1 MSRGLPLSMEGAKE
15 ELREGATREGSV
27 CRGAGEAK
35 AEGVKAVS
43 SLPFRCPRCGENTRF
58 RSLASL
64 RAHLQ
69 LSHTFPSE
77 PVQRSH
83 THTSSP
89 VQGSHTGHIGPSVH
103 KPPPPNNSLNQ
114 WDDCA
119 APPIS
124 PLMATGHAPPI
135 SMVTGSAPHV
145 SMVTGPGPPISTAT
159 GPTPPVSTVTAATS
173 PPGACGRMDVEFRLR
188 GALQRAEGLLKQ
200 RLQSEHAQRSLL
212 LARQQHCR
220 QMTSAAMVIA
230 SLRQQLN
237 TSQHLLQQRESE
249 MEGMQS
255 WLAVASRHELQS
267 KEHLRNFMENI
278 LTHTHHTNV
287 QRYVAVL
294 HRNQWAKLGS
304 RGEKLLLLCLWTL
317 ALIFSSPAAVK
328 ADLAVGQ
335 NKVCQGDSPLQQP

>member
-15 ELREGATREGSV
+15 EVREGATRGECRTTREKDTSDRTGQKPVCDRQEERRAHSGAEQRSVCARQEERRVRESESVCERTGEGSV

-188 GALQRAEGLLKQ
+188 GALQRAEGLLEQ
-200 RLQSEHAQRSLL
+200 RLQSEHTQRRLL

-237 TSQHLLQQRESE
+237 TSQHLLQQRE
-249 MEGMQS
+249 
-255 WLAVASRHELQS
+255 R
-267 KEHLRNFMENI
+267 
-278 LTHTHHTNV
+278 
-287 QRYVAVL
+287 
-294 HRNQWAKLGS
+294 
-304 RGEKLLLLCLWTL
+304 
-317 ALIFSSPAAVK
+317 
-328 ADLAVGQ
+328 
-335 NKVCQGDSPLQQP
+335 